1 MVGVAAGG
9 GDPMTYLLP
18 ELLEPV
24 PGDNET
30 VRTAIAA
37 ACMSIADDLV
47 DLAAAVHG
55 ARRHGLEAVA
65 RDLLARAHHLRE
77 GAGDVAAD

>member
-1 MVGVAAGG
+1 MT
-9 GDPMTYLLP
+9 TYLLP

-30 VRTAIAA
+30 VRAA
-37 ACMSIADDLV
+37 LATTHLLIADAV
-47 DLAAAVHG
+47 TDLAVAVHG

-65 RDLLARAHHLRE
+65 RELVGRSRTLSEEVGDAARR
-77 GAGDVAAD
+77 